1 MSQTTLNV
9 KPEHPWKLTSK
20 DLVTDL
26 LGALFTLLSTLAIV
40 GFSPLKGKLGFALT
54 LIVMAIAT
62 ATVMSWIR
70 LDRKAAVN
78 SSTTVLVYIAASFV
92 IMALASVLYEIIR

>member
-9 KPEHPWKLTSK
+9 KPDHPWKLTPK

-26 LGALFTLLSTLAIV
+26 IGAVFTLISTLAIV

-54 LIVMAIAT
+54 LIVMSILT
-62 ATVMSWIR
+62 ATVIS
-70 LDRKAAVN
+70 
-78 SSTTVLVYIAASFV
+78 
-92 IMALASVLYEIIR
+92 